1 MSYSM
6 AMKLKEKNYKSILER
21 INHYVRRKS
30 NFDDTLPTKDALFAL
45 EMSYGAA
52 INDII
57 DRISKLEWNNS
68 NEAYGFNNKFHIIIN
83 ADTTHPE
90 LYINNEIQ
98 AEYITVEGAK
108 EAALAYNTDKI
119 REELDI
125 VANENG

>member
-1 MSYSM
+1 MDI
-6 AMKLKEKNYKSILER
+6 KLKEKNYKSILER

-30 NFDDTLPTKDALFAL
+30 NLGDTLPTKDALFAL

-52 INDII
+52 TNDII
-57 DRISKLEWNNS
+57 DKIGKLDWNKS
-68 NEAYGFNNKFHIIIN
+68 NEAIGYKTIYKVKDVKDKGL
-83 ADTTHPE
+83 TE
-90 LYINNEIQ
+90 LYFDDKLQ
-98 AEYITVEGAK
+98 AEYNTVEEAK

>member
-1 MSYSM
+1 MEI
-6 AMKLKEKNYKSILER
+6 KLKEKNYKSILER

-30 NFDDTLPTKDALFAL
+30 NFGDTLPTKDALFAL

-52 INDII
+52 INDVI
-57 DRISKLEWNNS
+57 DKISKLEWNNS

-83 ADTTHPE
+83 ADTMHSE

-125 VANENG
+125 AANENG

>member
-1 MSYSM
+1 M
-6 AMKLKEKNYKSILER
+6 KEKNYNSILER
-21 INHYVRRKS
+21 INHYVKRKS
-30 NFDDTLPTKDALFAL
+30 NFGDTLPTKDALFAL

-52 INDII
+52 TNDII
-57 DRISKLEWNNS
+57 DRISKLEWNEDNI
-68 NEAYGFNNKFHIIIN
+68 AYGFNNKFHIIIN
-83 ADTTHPE
+83 TDTMKPE
-90 LYINNEIQ
+90 LYINDTIQ

>member
-1 MSYSM
+1 MD
-6 AMKLKEKNYKSILER
+6 MKLKKKGYETSLDGIK
-21 INHYVRRKS
+21 HYVRRTS
-30 NFDDTLPTKDALFAL
+30 NFCDTLPTEDALFAL
-45 EMSYGAA
+45 DIAYGAA

-57 DRISKLEWNNS
+57 DRISKLEWNED
-68 NEAYGFNNKFHIIIN
+68 NEAYGFNNKFHVNIN
-83 ADTTHPE
+83 ADTMHPE

>member
-1 MSYSM
+1 MD
-6 AMKLKEKNYKSILER
+6 MKLKKNNYKSILER

-30 NFDDTLPTKDALFAL
+30 NFGDTLPTKDALFAL

-52 INDII
+52 TNDII

-68 NEAYGFNNKFHIIIN
+68 NEAYGFNNKFHIEIN
-83 ADTTHPE
+83 IETMKPE

-98 AEYITVEGAK
+98 AEYITVDGAK

>member
-1 MSYSM
+1 MDF
-6 AMKLKEKNYKSILER
+6 KLNEKNYKSILER

-30 NFDDTLPTKDALFAL
+30 NFGDTLPTKDALFAL

-52 INDII
+52 TNDII
-57 DRISKLEWNNS
+57 DKIGKLEWNED
-68 NEAYGFNNKFHIIIN
+68 NEAYGFNHKFHININ
-83 ADTTHPE
+83 ADTMHPE
-90 LYINNEIQ
+90 LYINDTIQ

-108 EAALAYNTDKI
+108 EAAQAYNTDKI

>member
-1 MSYSM
+1 MDL
-6 AMKLKEKNYKSILER
+6 KLKEKNYKSILER

-30 NFDDTLPTKDALFAL
+30 NFGDTLPTKDALFAI

-52 INDII
+52 TNDII
-57 DRISKLEWNNS
+57 DKIGKLEWNED
-68 NEAYGFNNKFHIIIN
+68 NEAYGFNNKFHININ
-83 ADTTHPE
+83 ADTMHPE

-119 REELDI
+119 REKLDI

>member
-1 MSYSM
+1 MEI
-6 AMKLKEKNYKSILER
+6 KLKEKNYKSILER

-30 NFDDTLPTKDALFAL
+30 NFGDTLPTKDALFAL

-52 INDII
+52 INDVI
-57 DRISKLEWNNS
+57 DKISKLEWNEDNI
-68 NEAYGFNNKFHIIIN
+68 AYGFNNKFHIIIN
-83 ADTTHPE
+83 ADTMHSE
-90 LYINNEIQ
+90 LYINNTIQ

>member
-6 AMKLKEKNYKSILER
+6 VMKLKEKNYKSILER

-30 NFDDTLPTKDALFAL
+30 NFGDTLPTKDALFAL

-52 INDII
+52 INDVI
-57 DRISKLEWNNS
+57 DKISKLEWNKENI
-68 NEAYGFNNKFHIIIN
+68 AYGFNNKFHININ
-83 ADTTHPE
+83 TDTMKPE
-90 LYINNEIQ
+90 LYINDAIQ
-98 AEYITVEGAK
+98 AEYITVDGAK

-125 VANENG
+125 VSKENG

>member
-1 MSYSM
+1 ME
-6 AMKLKEKNYKSILER
+6 MKLKEKNYKTILER

-30 NFDDTLPTKDALFAL
+30 NFGNTLATKDALFAL
-45 EMSYGAA
+45 EIAYGAA

-57 DRISKLEWNNS
+57 DRISKLEWNEDNI
-68 NEAYGFNNKFHIIIN
+68 AYGFNNKFHIDIN
-83 ADTTHPE
+83 VDNMHPE

-98 AEYITVEGAK
+98 AEYITIEGAK

>member
-1 MSYSM
+1 MEI
-6 AMKLKEKNYKSILER
+6 KLKKNNYKSILER

-30 NFDDTLPTKDALFAL
+30 NFGDTLPTKDALFAL

-83 ADTTHPE
+83 ADTMHSE
-90 LYINNEIQ
+90 LYINDTIQ
-98 AEYITVEGAK
+98 AEYITEEGAK

-125 VANENG
+125 AANENG

>member
-1 MSYSM
+1 ME
-6 AMKLKEKNYKSILER
+6 MKLKENNYNSILER

-30 NFDDTLPTKDALFAL
+30 NFGDTLPTKDALFAL

-83 ADTTHPE
+83 ADTMHSE

>member
-30 NFDDTLPTKDALFAL
+30 NFGDTLPTKDALFAL
-45 EMSYGAA
+45 EMSYRAA

-57 DRISKLEWNNS
+57 DKISKLEWNKDNI
-68 NEAYGFNNKFHIIIN
+68 AYGFNNKFHININ
-83 ADTTHPE
+83 ADTMHPE
-90 LYINNEIQ
+90 LYINDTIQ
-98 AEYITVEGAK
+98 AEYITVDGAK
-108 EAALAYNTDKI
+108 EAAQAYNTDKI

>member
-1 MSYSM
+1 MD
-6 AMKLKEKNYKSILER
+6 MKLKEKNYKSILER

-30 NFDDTLPTKDALFAL
+30 NFGDTLPTKDALFAL

-57 DRISKLEWNNS
+57 DKIGKLEWS
-68 NEAYGFNNKFHIIIN
+68 KDSIAYGFNNKFHININ
-83 ADTTHPE
+83 ADTMKPE
-90 LYINNEIQ
+90 LYINDTIQ

>member
-1 MSYSM
+1 MDL
-6 AMKLKEKNYKSILER
+6 KLKEKNYKSILER

-30 NFDDTLPTKDALFAL
+30 NFGDTLPTKYALFAL

-52 INDII
+52 INDVI
-57 DRISKLEWNNS
+57 DKISKLEWNEDNI
-68 NEAYGFNNKFHIIIN
+68 AYGFNNKFHININ
-83 ADTTHPE
+83 VDTTHPE

>member
-1 MSYSM
+1 ME
-6 AMKLKEKNYKSILER
+6 MKLKENNYNSILER

-30 NFDDTLPTKDALFAL
+30 NFGDTLPTKDALFAL

-83 ADTTHPE
+83 ADTMHSE
-90 LYINNEIQ
+90 LYINDTIQ
-98 AEYITVEGAK
+98 AEYITEEGAK

-125 VANENG
+125 AANENG

>member
-1 MSYSM
+1 MDL
-6 AMKLKEKNYKSILER
+6 KLKEKNYKSILER

-30 NFDDTLPTKDALFAL
+30 NFGDTLPTKDALFAL

-68 NEAYGFNNKFHIIIN
+68 NEAYGFNNKFHININ
-83 ADTTHPE
+83 VDTTHPE

-125 VANENG
+125 VSKENG

>member
-1 MSYSM
+1 MDL
-6 AMKLKEKNYKSILER
+6 KLKENNYKSILER

-30 NFDDTLPTKDALFAL
+30 NFGDTLPTKDALFAL

-83 ADTTHPE
+83 VDTTHPE

-98 AEYITVEGAK
+98 AEYITEEGAK

-125 VANENG
+125 AANENG